1 MGRIKDLEEM
11 LEEQSKA
18 SKNQRNSI
26 QLTSWKLD
34 NVSKE
39 KAALHAQ
46 LFQLKD
52 KEMSFG
58 QKIGG
63 IYKRNWRRQSKK
75 KRK

>member
-1 MGRIKDLEEM
+1 MGRIKDLEEK

-18 SKNQRNSI
+18 SKNHRNSI

-39 KAALHAQ
+39 KAALHSQ

-52 KEMSFG
+52 KEITLEKTIG
-58 QKIGG
+58 ETDQKSS
-63 IYKRNWRRQSKK
+63 RRPWRSRQP
-75 KRK
+75 